1 MFQIQPS
8 RLLTVTGV
16 ILATMAIHSPVI
28 NAQQLEEIVV
38 TAQRREQSLQEV
50 PISIETYTSA
60 QIRKQGYRDLES
72 LASLVPGIIAL
83 PQQDQTVIMIRG
95 FGTSGNAL
103 TLEQATPIFLDG
115 IHFGRASQAKN
126 AYLDVERIE
135 ILKGP
140 QPVFFGNNATA
151 GAFNIQSKRP
161 TASWEGDVDV
171 EIGNNNT
178 QQISFGVGGPISD
191 TLGIRLAGKYETTD
205 GYLIDAIDEQPYP
218 HQEDKGGRLTLQWTP
233 TENFQATAKA
243 EFGKID
249 AGSEGKLVCLTGG
262 DLVFGRRG
270 PLSTRTDGT
279 GGSGTEGEPF
289 SVWLNPPNG
298 EGWEQSHLPIP
309 RTDGSCFDSN
319 ISRSNEGPYYDVPT
333 NIRQTQAGTGMLD
346 IREVGQAYLNDDSDP
361 LLGPQNAFS
370 SILGGETIDNFNS
383 YLDLTYSLN
392 NGIEA
397 NWLTGFSKYNRETSE
412 ENFDSPFYEN
422 NQIRNINFDQWST
435 ELRFTSPTGGTIEWM
450 AGVFVQDTSLDNVTG
465 NLRATVRRGVRMNNV
480 WEDVR
485 WKTAFATF
493 TFNFLDDK
501 ASIDIGGRYAD
512 IDKLTFAHGYGSQ
525 WIVNEEPGLNAPGD
539 GLLTGS
545 LADYVQA
552 DPATDGSRIY
562 LPFDATAGLWYYR
575 FADNRNTPE
584 GWKGTAG
591 ANVVGLTAPLFSCL
605 EANCQV
611 RTQGPAGGAGNGGDF
626 GSKEFDPQVVL
637 RYRPNDNHSLWARW
651 AQSFKLGGFD
661 TGQTTIPN
669 NLDDFA
675 FDTERTE
682 AFEVGAKGT
691 LMDGRARYD
700 VTLFQNIF
708 RSLQLQAATGNL
720 DDPNANVNAGKQR
733 VRGVE
738 FSIDYAATERW
749 TVMVA
754 GAIMDGVMVDF
765 FNSPCNRTEVV
776 TAAAGCDLSGTS
788 ATNPNFSTIDRS
800 GQGAAFTPDW
810 GFTFDSNYVM
820 PVFDRYELSFN
831 VRGYVSDD
839 YFTDRQDFTKDVAW
853 DQHGDVSINVGFG
866 DAEGT
871 WRVVGWGRNLLEANR
886 SYNPALDFTETNAIT
901 PNVSASN
908 FMTYG
913 VKFEYTYR

>member
-1 MFQIQPS
+1 MYRFSMS
-8 RLLTVTGV
+8 RFSIITSMV
-16 ILATMAIHSPVI
+16 IATFASYLPNL

-50 PISIETYTSA
+50 PISIETYTSL
-60 QIRKQGYRDLES
+60 QIRQQGYRDLES
-72 LASLVPGIIAL
+72 LASLVPGLIAL

-95 FGTSGNAL
+95 FGTTGNAL

-151 GAFNIQSKRP
+151 GAFNIRSKRP
-161 TASWEGDVDV
+161 TAAWEGDLDV

-178 QQISFGVGGPISD
+178 QQVSFGAGGPLSD
-191 TLGIRLAGKYETTD
+191 TWGIRVAGKYETTD
-205 GYLIDAIDEQPYP
+205 GYLIDVIDQQKYP
-218 HQEDKGGRLTLQWTP
+218 HQEDFGGRLTLQWTP
-233 TENFQATAKA
+233 TDNFQATAKA

-249 AGSEGKLVCLTGG
+249 AGSEGKLICLTG
-262 DLVFGRRG
+262 DSLVFGRRG
-270 PLSTRTDGT
+270 PIRQPGNSNSR
-279 GGSGTEGEPF
+279 EGEPF

-298 EGWEQSHLPIP
+298 EGTEIPHLPFP
-309 RTDGSCFDSN
+309 RTDGNCFDSN
-319 ISRSNEGPYYDVPT
+319 RSRSNEGPYYDVPT
-333 NIRQTQAGTGMLD
+333 NIRQTAAESGMLD

-383 YLDLTYSLN
+383 YLDLTYTLN

-450 AGVFVQDTSLDNVTG
+450 AGVFIQDTTLDNVTG

-485 WKTAFATF
+485 WHTAFATV

-501 ASIDIGGRYAD
+501 ASLDLGGRYSD
-512 IDKLTFAHGYGSQ
+512 IDKLTKAHGYGSQ
-525 WIVNEEPGLNAPGD
+525 WIVNEEPEPGSPA
-539 GLLTGS
+539 G
-545 LADYVQA
+545 YVQA

-562 LPFDATAGLWYYR
+562 LPFNAAAGLWYYP
-575 FADNRNTPE
+575 FADNRVTPE
-584 GWKGTAG
+584 NWKGTVG
-591 ANVVGLTAPLFSCL
+591 ANVVGLTVPLFSCL
-605 EANCQV
+605 EAGCQV

-626 GSKEFDPQVVL
+626 GAKEFDPQVVL
-637 RYRPNDNHSLWARW
+637 RYRPNDNHSLFARW
-651 AQSFKLGGFD
+651 SQSFKLGGFD

-691 LMDGRARYD
+691 ILDGRARYD

-708 RSLQLQAATGNL
+708 KSLQLQAATGNL

-738 FSIDYAATERW
+738 FSIDYAATEQW
-749 TVMVA
+749 TVSLA
-754 GAIMDGVMVDF
+754 GALMDGEMVDF
-765 FNSPCNRTEVV
+765 FNSPCNRTEV
-776 TAAAGCDLSGTS
+776 TLPDPNCDLT
-788 ATNPNFSTIDRS
+788 TSTIDRS
-800 GQGAAFTPDW
+800 GQAAAFTPDW
-810 GFTFDSNYVM
+810 GFTMDSNYVM
-820 PVFDRYELSFN
+820 PLFDSYELSFN
-831 VRGYVSDD
+831 VRGYISDD
-839 YFTDRQDFTKDVAW
+839 YFTDRQDFTKDVSW
-853 DQHGDVSINVGFG
+853 DQHGDVNITVGFG
-866 DAEGT
+866 DAAGT
-871 WRVVGWGRNLLEANR
+871 WRVAAWGRNILEANQT
-886 SYNPALDFTETNAIT
+886 YFPELDFTQRNAIV

-913 VKFEYTYR
+913 LKFEYTYR